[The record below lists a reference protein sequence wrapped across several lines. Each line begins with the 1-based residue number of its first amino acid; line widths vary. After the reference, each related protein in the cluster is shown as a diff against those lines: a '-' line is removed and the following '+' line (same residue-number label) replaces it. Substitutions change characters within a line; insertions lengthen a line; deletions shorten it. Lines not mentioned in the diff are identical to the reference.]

1 MLNIIST
8 PKARA
13 MLPKFLDAIRDK
25 NSSFVIGRRDK
36 PEAILI
42 KFPTEYVGSLSD
54 ITSINSYTS
63 SFDFLKDEKEL
74 YSKKD
79 IL

>member
-8 PKARA
+8 PK
-13 MLPKFLDAIRDK
+13 
-25 NSSFVIGRRDK
+25 
-36 PEAILI
+36 AILI
-42 KFPTEYVGSLSD
+42 KFPTEYVGGMSD
-54 ITSINSYTS
+54 ITNVNSYTS

-74 YSKKD
+74 YSRKD